1 MSNLYLTLD
10 PLERY
15 QELGY
20 VFGTNIDN
28 IQDLSISLPCGMR
41 NLTDTIRAVNSINT
55 NLKNKS
61 NIIDIN
67 IKNLNIKSE
76 VADEIKDV
84 LLSNIIKSLPK
95 TTTINNVKFVDYK

>member
-1 MSNLYLTLD
+1 
-10 PLERY
+10 
-15 QELGY
+15 LGY

-28 IQDLSISLPCGMR
+28 IQDLSISLPGGMR

-95 TTTINNVKFVDYK
+95 TSTINNVKFVDYK